1 MPSRDDSLAGTTRRV
16 YRHIYKRGPLHT
28 REIQRNL
35 GLSSSSVAEYHVQ
48 KLTRL
53 GLIRES
59 KDGFV
64 ADKIVL
70 DNMIRIKRT
79 VFPTW
84 ALLAVFFAISFV
96 LLLTLER
103 PSGPITHSY
112 LFSLIVVAV
121 ALTVSASQTVSSI
134 TGGA

>member
-1 MPSRDDSLAGTTRRV
+1 M
-16 YRHIYKRGPLHT
+16 
-28 REIQRNL
+28 
-35 GLSSSSVAEYHVQ
+35 
-48 KLTRL
+48 
-53 GLIRES
+53 IRES

-84 ALLAVFFAISFV
+84 ALLAVFFSISIV

-103 PSGPITHSY
+103 PSGPITPSY

-121 ALTVSASQTVSSI
+121 ALIVSASQTVSSI
-134 TGGA
+134 AGGA